1 MIRCLTRSARQLKLA
16 VHFIFMK
23 IIICDPISPKGIA
36 LLQQRPEFN
45 VVVLPKRLSE
55 AELLPLVADATA
67 LVVRSETKVTK
78 KIIEAAKSLRV
89 VGRAGVGVDNVDIDA
104 GTQHGV
110 VVMNTPGGNTVT
122 TAELTFTML
131 LSLARKVP
139 QAAAT
144 MIAGKWDRKL
154 FQGVEL
160 SGKTLGVLGM
170 GRIGTEV
177 AKRAIAFGMK
187 VVAYDPYLT
196 EDRAK
201 AIGAEFAADLDAV
214 YRVADFITVHMPVT
228 KETKEMLNAAAF
240 AKMKP
245 GVKIVN
251 CARGEIIN
259 EADLIAALES
269 NKVAGAALD
278 VFAVEPLPA
287 DHPYRKQPN
296 LILTPHLGAST
307 EEAQEKCGIE
317 VAEVIA
323 GYLLT
328 GEVRNAVNLPYLDA
342 KTSEQV
348 KPYLPL
354 GEALGKLLAQLSTG
368 ADKLHI
374 TYGGNAKNL
383 TNIDPVTRAIIRGFL
398 STSNLKDVNNVNVRS
413 VAQSIGI
420 TVEEKKSD
428 EPVTFNE
435 WVHVQAFKGAEK
447 LISAGGTFFGS
458 PNNPR
463 IVRLFSQPVEIPTS
477 GTLLLLNNADKPGIV
492 GHLGTLLARHKVN
505 IASMSLGRDTA
516 GGRALTVLSLDSE
529 PPQAVLDEL
538 KKDHDISNVKVV
550 KL

>member
-1 MIRCLTRSARQLKLA
+1 
-16 VHFIFMK
+16 MK
-23 IIICDPISPKGIA
+23 IVVCDPISPKGIA
-36 LLQQRPEFN
+36 LLQQRPEFQ
-45 VVVLPKRLSE
+45 VVVLPKRLPE
-55 AELLPLVADATA
+55 AELLPLVADAVA

-78 KIIEAAKSLRV
+78 KIIEAAPKLRV
-89 VGRAGVGVDNVDIDA
+89 VGRAGVGVDNVDIEA
-104 GTQHGV
+104 ATQHGT
-110 VVMNTPGGNTVT
+110 VVMNTPGGNTIT
-122 TAELTFTML
+122 TAELTFTMI

-160 SGKTLGVLGM
+160 AGKTLGVLGM

-177 AKRAIAFGMK
+177 AKRAIAFGMR
-187 VVAYDPYLT
+187 VIAYDPYLT
-196 EDRAK
+196 EERAK
-201 AIGAEFAADLDAV
+201 AIGAEFAESLDDV
-214 YRVADFITVHMPVT
+214 YRAADFITVHMPVT
-228 KETKEMLNAAAF
+228 PETKEMLNAAAF

-251 CARGEIIN
+251 CARGEIIS
-259 EADLIAALES
+259 ETDLIAALES
-269 NKVAGAALD
+269 GKVAGAALD

-287 DHPYRKQPN
+287 DHPYRKQAN

-342 KTSEQV
+342 KTYEQV

-354 GEALGKLLAQLSTG
+354 GEALGKLLAQLSPAT
-368 ADKLHI
+368 ADRIYI
-374 TYGGNAKNL
+374 TYGGNARQL
-383 TNIDPVTRAIIRGFL
+383 PNIDPVTRAVLRGFL
-398 STSNLKDVNNVNVRS
+398 ASSNLKDVNNVNVR
-413 VAQSIGI
+413 AAAASIGL

-435 WVHVQAFKGAEK
+435 WVHVQLFSGAKK

-463 IVRLFSQPVEIPTS
+463 IVRLFSQSVEIPVA

-492 GHLGTLLARHKVN
+492 GHLGTLLAKHKVN
-505 IASMSLGRDTA
+505 IASMSLSRDTV
-516 GGRALTVLSLDSE
+516 GGLALTVLSLDSA

-538 KKDHDISNVKVV
+538 KKDADISNVKVV

>member
-1 MIRCLTRSARQLKLA
+1 
-16 VHFIFMK
+16 MK
-23 IIICDPISPKGIA
+23 IIVCDPISPKGIA
-36 LLQQRPEFN
+36 LLQSRPEFQ
-45 VVVLPKRLSE
+45 VVVLPKKLPE

-67 LVVRSETKVTK
+67 LVVRSETKVSK
-78 KIIEAAKSLRV
+78 AVIAAAKQLRV

-104 GTQHGV
+104 STQNGV

-122 TAELTFTML
+122 TAELSFTML
-131 LSLARKVP
+131 LCLARKVP
-139 QAAAT
+139 QAHAT
-144 MIAGKWDRKL
+144 MVAGKWDRKL

-160 SGKTLGVLGM
+160 QGKTLGVLGM

-177 AKRAIAFGMK
+177 AKRALAFGMR

-196 EDRAK
+196 EERAR

-214 YRVADFITVHMPVT
+214 YREADFITVHMPVT

-251 CARGEIIN
+251 CARGEIIC

-463 IVRLFSQPVEIPTS
+463 IVRLFSQSVEIPVA

-492 GHLGTLLARHKVN
+492 GHLGTLLGKHKVN
-505 IASMSLGRDTA
+505 IASMSLGRDQV
-516 GGRALTVLSLDSE
+516 GGKALTVLSLDSA
-529 PPQAVLDEL
+529 PPTALLEEL
-538 KKDHDISNVKVV
+538 KKDADISNVKVV
-550 KL
+550 TL

>member
-1 MIRCLTRSARQLKLA
+1 
-16 VHFIFMK
+16 MK
-23 IIICDPISPKGIA
+23 IVVCDPISPKGIA
-36 LLQQRPEFN
+36 LLQSRPEFN
-45 VVVLPKRLSE
+45 VVVLPKRLPE
-55 AELLPLVADATA
+55 AELIPLVADATA

-78 KIIEAAKSLRV
+78 NIIAAAKQLRV
-89 VGRAGVGVDNVDIDA
+89 VGRAGVGVDNVDIEA
-104 GTQHGV
+104 ATQNGT

-122 TAELTFTML
+122 TAELSFAML
-131 LSLARKVP
+131 LALARKVP
-139 QAAAT
+139 QAHAT
-144 MIAGKWDRKL
+144 MVVGKWDRKL

-177 AKRAIAFGMK
+177 AKRAIAFGMR

-201 AIGAEFAADLDAV
+201 AIGAEFAPEVDHV
-214 YRVADFITVHMPVT
+214 YREADFITVHMPVT

-251 CARGEIIN
+251 CARGEIIS

-269 NKVAGAALD
+269 GKVAGAALD

-287 DHPYRKQPN
+287 DHPYRKQAN

-342 KTSEQV
+342 KTYEQV

-354 GEALGKLLAQLSTG
+354 GEALGKLLAQLTPAS
-368 ADKLHI
+368 ADRLHI
-374 TYGGNAKNL
+374 TYGGHARQL
-383 TNIDPVTRAIIRGFL
+383 PNIDPVTRAILRGFL

-413 VAQSIGI
+413 VAQSIGV

-435 WVHVQAFKGAEK
+435 WVHVQLFGGANK

-463 IVRLFSQPVEIPTS
+463 IVRLFSQSVEIPVT
-477 GTLLLLNNADKPGIV
+477 GTLLLLNNTDKPGIV
-492 GHLGTLLARHKVN
+492 GFLGTLLAKHKVN
-505 IASMSLGRDTA
+505 IASMSLGRDMA

-529 PPQAVLDEL
+529 PPAAVLAEL
-538 KKDHDISNVKVV
+538 QKDTDISNVKVV